1 MKNDKNMTKVDEN
14 NSCNQNVQKDEN
26 THDISKNESNKNFHE
41 NIIKKDILAEK
52 KQSIEKEK
60 EILKKNEIIFEL
72 EEKISKMKKMHH
84 DQILRNKAEI
94 ENILK
99 RTQLNIEKSHKFS
112 LEKFSIALLPII
124 DNLERTLE
132 VSNKLNTDIKPIIEG
147 IKLTLQEF
155 TKVMQSF
162 NITCIDK
169 INVVFDPKIHE
180 AMTVLDTQEFQPNQ
194 VMQIMQKGYM
204 LHDRLLRPAMV
215 AVSK

>member
-1 MKNDKNMTKVDEN
+1 M
-14 NSCNQNVQKDEN
+14 
-26 THDISKNESNKNFHE
+26 
-41 NIIKKDILAEK
+41 IKKDILAEK

>member
-1 MKNDKNMTKVDEN
+1 MKNDKNMTNVDEHN
-14 NSCNQNVQKDEN
+14 TYNQNMQKNKN
-26 THDISKNESNKNFHE
+26 THDISKNESNNNIHE
-41 NIIKKDILAEK
+41 SAVTNDIPTEK

-60 EILKKNEIIFEL
+60 TILKKNEIIFKL
-72 EEKISKMKKMHH
+72 EEKILKMKKMHY
-84 DQILRNKAEI
+84 DEILRNKAEI

-99 RTQLNIEKSHKFS
+99 RTQLNIEKSHKFA
-112 LEKFSIALLPII
+112 LEKFSIALLPIV

-132 VSNKLNTDIKPIIEG
+132 VSNKLNTDMQPIIEG
-147 IKLTLQEF
+147 IKLTLKEF

-169 INVVFDPKIHE
+169 INVAFDPKIHE